1 MNLNIFRV
9 YKERESEKMAS
20 DKNETKLNL
29 EKRAA
34 GEKRSQLNNSK
45 QKNNSER

>member
-20 DKNETKLNL
+20 DRNETKLNL

-34 GEKRSQLNNSK
+34 GEKRSQLDNFK
-45 QKNNSER
+45 QKNDSER